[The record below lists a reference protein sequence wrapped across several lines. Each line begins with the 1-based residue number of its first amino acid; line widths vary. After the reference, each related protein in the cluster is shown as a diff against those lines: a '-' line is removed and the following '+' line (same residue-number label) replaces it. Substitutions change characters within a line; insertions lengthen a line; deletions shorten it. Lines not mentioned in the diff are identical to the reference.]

1 MALFALAVLL
11 AVTGAAVFP
20 CWRYSRRW
28 GYVPSAVVGALLL
41 SVALAA
47 IGGRGSPLDKPTERP
62 NQPLRHYATR

>member
-1 MALFALAVLL
+1 VALLALAVLL
-11 AVTGAAVFP
+11 AITGTAVFP

-47 IGGRGSPLDKPTERP
+47 IAGRGSVIDKPSERP
-62 NQPLRHYATR
+62 NQPQRHYTSR